1 MHTYVLRK
9 VTYKISVHLTV
20 NFETLVYSLNT
31 ESWNFHTIDSIR
43 SFLRRPVN
51 VNVCRKRGLKISR
64 NCPFKLLRPP
74 FVKTL
79 LSILVNINLELF
91 FFLIWSAIRAV
102 INYHFKEFCI
112 NFP

>member
-1 MHTYVLRK
+1 MHTYVRRK
-9 VTYKISVHLTV
+9 VNYKMTVNLTV

-43 SFLRRPVN
+43 SFLRRPLN

-79 LSILVNINLELF
+79 LSILVNINLELYF
-91 FFLIWSAIRAV
+91 FNLVSNTRSYKLSF
-102 INYHFKEFCI
+102 
-112 NFP
+112 